1 MDLKEI
7 QDFIRG
13 IAKSGVTEVRIET
26 DELKLTIK
34 TAPKN
39 KGGLQTE
46 ATLIQ
51 QVPYQT
57 HLSTIPPIQNYSN
70 LQTIPPVHITAE
82 TEIKKEEPAS
92 VKLVEIRAP
101 MVGTFYRRPS
111 PDKQLY
117 VNVGDEIEP
126 GKVLCIIEAMK
137 LFNEIEAE
145 ISGKIVK
152 ILVDEASPVEYDQPL
167 FLVEP
172 R

>member
-39 KGGLQTE
+39 KGGLPTE

-57 HLSTIPPIQNYSN
+57 HLSTIPPVQTYSN

-82 TEIKKEEPAS
+82 TEIKREEPTIGALIS
-92 VKLVEIRAP
+92 TSL
-101 MVGTFYRRPS
+101 MVGS
-111 PDKQLY
+111 S
-117 VNVGDEIEP
+117 
-126 GKVLCIIEAMK
+126 
-137 LFNEIEAE
+137 LF
-145 ISGKIVK
+145 ISVSAVI
-152 ILVDEASPVEYDQPL
+152 
-167 FLVEP
+167 
-172 R
+172 

>member
-51 QVPYQT
+51 QMPLQS
-57 HLSTIPPIQNYSN
+57 HLATIPPIQTISN
-70 LQTIPPVHITAE
+70 LQTIPPVHLTAE
-82 TEIKKEEPAS
+82 TEIKREEPT
-92 VKLVEIRAP
+92 VKLLEIRAP

-111 PDKQLY
+111 PDKPLY

-126 GKVLCIIEAMK
+126 GKVVCIIEAMK
-137 LFNEIEAE
+137 LFNEIESE

-152 ILVDEASPVEYDQPL
+152 ILVDEASPVEFDQPL